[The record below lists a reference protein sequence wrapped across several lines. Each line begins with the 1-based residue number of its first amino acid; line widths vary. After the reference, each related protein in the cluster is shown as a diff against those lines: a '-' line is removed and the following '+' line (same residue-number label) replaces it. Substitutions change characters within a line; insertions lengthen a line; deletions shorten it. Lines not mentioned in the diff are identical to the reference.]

1 MMKPSLP
8 SGFRDFAPDI
18 LRKRN
23 IIFNTIRNVFN
34 TFGYEAIET
43 PSMENLNTLTGKYGE
58 EGDTLL
64 YKVLN
69 SGDFLRKAKN
79 LDNYLRLTPEICDRG
94 MRYDL
99 TVPFARYVVMNQ
111 NDISFPFKRSQ
122 IQAVWR
128 AEHTQRG
135 RYREFYQCDADVI
148 GSTSLVYEAE
158 LIQIYDT
165 VFNNLKLPV
174 VIKINNR
181 KILVG
186 IAALAGIS
194 DKMQEMATAIDKLDK
209 IGIEG
214 VQRELQRFNIDEAA
228 QTIILDCLKTTDLA
242 VLKTKFADNET
253 GLKGIEELENVL
265 QRAEKT
271 GLNNELVFDVTLA
284 RGLTYYTGT
293 ILEVKARDIAYGS
306 IGGGGRYDDLTGI
319 FGLKGV
325 SGVGISFGADRIYDV
340 MQDLGLFENAPK
352 TNLQVLFLP
361 MTEIAVDFCYET
373 VAILRKANI
382 VCDMYPDAAKFQKQM
397 KYANA
402 REVPF
407 VAIVGEDE
415 LAAGEVT
422 LKNMTTGEQ
431 QPTKTENLLSF
442 FTN

>member
-1 MMKPSLP
+1 MKPSLP
-8 SGFRDFAPDI
+8 SGFRDFAPDV

-23 IIFNTIRNVFN
+23 YIFDTIKKVFN
-34 TFGYEAIET
+34 TFGYDPIET
-43 PSMENLNTLTGKYGE
+43 PSLENLNTLTGKYGE

-79 LDNYLRLTPEICDRG
+79 IDNYLRLIPEICDRG

-111 NDISFPFKRSQ
+111 TAISFPFKRSQ
-122 IQAVWR
+122 IQPVWR

-165 VFNNLKLPV
+165 VFSHLKLPV

-181 KILVG
+181 KILGGVAE
-186 IAALAGIS
+186 IAGIP
-194 DKMQEMATAIDKLDK
+194 DKMQLMATAIDKLDK
-209 IGIEG
+209 IGLDG
-214 VQRELQRFNIDEAA
+214 VKRELQRFEIDEPA
-228 QTIILDCLKTTDLA
+228 QNIILSCLEISNLQDLA
-242 VLKTKFADNET
+242 VKFAPSET
-253 GLKGIEELENVL
+253 GLKGIAEMQTVLERSQKASLTNVL
-265 QRAEKT
+265 EF
-271 GLNNELVFDVTLA
+271 EITLA
-284 RGLTYYTGT
+284 RGLSYYTGT

-340 MQDLGLFENAPK
+340 MEEAGLFADTAK
-352 TNLQVLFLP
+352 TALRVLFLP
-361 MTEIAVDFCYET
+361 MTEDAVDFCYET
-373 VAILRKANI
+373 MTALRRKNI
-382 VCDMYPDAAKFQKQM
+382 VCEMYPDAAKFQKQM

-407 VAIVGEDE
+407 VAIIGEDE
-415 LAAGEVT
+415 LAAGEIT
-422 LKNMTTGEQ
+422 LKNMATGAQERIKTADLS
-431 QPTKTENLLSF
+431 TKIY
-442 FTN
+442 

>member
-1 MMKPSLP
+1 MKPSLP
-8 SGFRDFAPDI
+8 SGFRDFAPDV

-23 IIFNTIRNVFN
+23 YIFNTIRKVFN
-34 TFGYEAIET
+34 TFGYDPIET
-43 PSMENLNTLTGKYGE
+43 PSLENLNTLTGKYGE

-69 SGDFLRKAKN
+69 SGDFLRKAKD
-79 LDNYLRLTPEICDRG
+79 LDNYLRLTPQISDRG

-111 NDISFPFKRSQ
+111 STISFPFKRSQ
-122 IQAVWR
+122 IQPVWR

-165 VFNNLKLPV
+165 VFSELKLPV
-174 VIKINNR
+174 VIKVNNR
-181 KILVG
+181 KILGG
-186 IAALAGIS
+186 IAEIAGIP
-194 DKMQEMATAIDKLDK
+194 DKLQTMATAIDKLDK
-209 IGIEG
+209 IGLDG
-214 VQRELQRFNIDEAA
+214 VKRELERFEIGETA
-228 QTIILDCLKTTDLA
+228 QSVILSCLKINDLEDLA
-242 VLKTKFADNET
+242 AKFATSET
-253 GLKGIEELENVL
+253 GLKGIEEMQTVLERTKKANL
-265 QRAEKT
+265 SNSLE
-271 GLNNELVFDVTLA
+271 FDITLA
-284 RGLTYYTGT
+284 RGLSYYTGT

-340 MQDLGLFENAPK
+340 MEEVGLFANTPK
-352 TNLQVLFLP
+352 TTLRVLFLP
-361 MTEIAVDFCYET
+361 MTDDAVNFCYET
-373 VAILRKANI
+373 VTALRRENI
-382 VCDMYPDAAKFQKQM
+382 TCDMYPDAAKFQKQM

-407 VAIVGEDE
+407 VAIIGEDE
-415 LAAGEVT
+415 LAAGEIT
-422 LKNMTTGEQ
+422 LKNMATGAQERIK
-431 QPTKTENLLSF
+431 PVDLSSKI
-442 FTN
+442 